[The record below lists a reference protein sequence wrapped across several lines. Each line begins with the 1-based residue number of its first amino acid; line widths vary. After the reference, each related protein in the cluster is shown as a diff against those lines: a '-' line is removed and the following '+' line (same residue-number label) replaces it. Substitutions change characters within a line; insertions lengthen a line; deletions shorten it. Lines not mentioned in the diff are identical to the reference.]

1 MSLRQG
7 LPSVHAGK
15 RETISGRDSD
25 LSPGRFQHSSLSLSL
40 IFDRSVRVGDIDVG
54 GRTCIGVLRCVLGTD
69 FAPNQQQRKSCSL
82 ETSHPKASIVCAQIG
97 TSNAGSAIQTNTP
110 PEHCLY
116 PSYDA
121 GDADR
126 VWAIVAST
134 THQPRLQQNEANE
147 GSDR

>member
-1 MSLRQG
+1 M
-7 LPSVHAGK
+7 
-15 RETISGRDSD
+15 
-25 LSPGRFQHSSLSLSL
+25 
-40 IFDRSVRVGDIDVG
+40 GDIDVG
-54 GRTCIGVLRCVLGTD
+54 GRACNGVLCRVPGTD
-69 FAPNQQQRKSCSL
+69 FAPKQQQRKSCPV
-82 ETSHPKASIVCAQIG
+82 ETSHPKASIVCAQKLS
-97 TSNAGSAIQTNTP
+97 TSNAGCAILTNTP